1 MQQLAA
7 FLSSLSLGSSR
18 SVAGLTVFPLL
29 RQPAPEPWY
38 DTLTEAVGAHMAR
51 VTEVSD
57 AGRVPELQVVN
68 DSPRHVLIVDGEELV
83 GAKQNRIVNL
93 TILVPPKT
101 SLTIPVSCVEAGRWR
116 EVSREFTPAQHAY
129 HSSGRRA
136 KVEQVSMSLRS
147 DGARSSD
154 QSAIWG
160 EIEMKSARM
169 GSNSRTRAAS
179 AMYDNERHN
188 LDKFV
193 EGLPPQD
200 WQVGAVFAIRGQIAG
215 LDVFDSPRTWA
226 LLMPKLVRSYGLDA
240 LDRGIGGDGF
250 AEPSPG
256 RFLDAVS
263 AAQCTFYPA
272 VGAGRDLRVEGSGIL
287 GAALT
292 TEHGVVHA
300 VAFPAADVTHPRPRR
315 GSFDRL
321 RQ

>member
-38 DTLTEAVGAHMAR
+38 DTLTEAVGAHMAH

-116 EVSREFTPAQHAY
+116 EVSREFTPAPHAY

-193 EGLPPQD
+193 
-200 WQVGAVFAIRGQIAG
+200 
-215 LDVFDSPRTWA
+215 
-226 LLMPKLVRSYGLDA
+226 
-240 LDRGIGGDGF
+240 
-250 AEPSPG
+250 
-256 RFLDAVS
+256 
-263 AAQCTFYPA
+263 
-272 VGAGRDLRVEGSGIL
+272 
-287 GAALT
+287 
-292 TEHGVVHA
+292 
-300 VAFPAADVTHPRPRR
+300 
-315 GSFDRL
+315 
-321 RQ
+321 

>member
-1 MQQLAA
+1 
-7 FLSSLSLGSSR
+7 
-18 SVAGLTVFPLL
+18 
-29 RQPAPEPWY
+29 
-38 DTLTEAVGAHMAR
+38 
-51 VTEVSD
+51 
-57 AGRVPELQVVN
+57 
-68 DSPRHVLIVDGEELV
+68 
-83 GAKQNRIVNL
+83 
-93 TILVPPKT
+93 
-101 SLTIPVSCVEAGRWR
+101 VEAGRWR

>member
-136 KVEQVSMSLRS
+136 KVEQVSFSLRS
-147 DGARSSD
+147 EGARSSD

-200 WQVGAVFAIRGQIAG
+200 WQVGALWCV
-215 LDVFDSPRTWA
+215 DDESNA
-226 LLMPKLVRSYGLDA
+226 LRCVN
-240 LDRGIGGDGF
+240 
-250 AEPSPG
+250 
-256 RFLDAVS
+256 
-263 AAQCTFYPA
+263 
-272 VGAGRDLRVEGSGIL
+272 
-287 GAALT
+287 
-292 TEHGVVHA
+292 
-300 VAFPAADVTHPRPRR
+300 THYLP
-315 GSFDRL
+315 
-321 RQ
+321 